1 MALRAGKIVRF
12 FHGLWLHVST
22 VSANRAGLVRRLG
35 QRFGQG
41 FVQDFASA
49 RGGNFT
55 ISFALLLLPLVV
67 GIGVS
72 IDYIRAFNAK
82 DRLQGDLDAAMLS
95 TVKDYNS
102 STDAQLT
109 SNISTWLGDQA
120 ESSDYTVGTISI
132 DRTDYTISSTATG
145 NVPTYFMSMFGT
157 TQIPISVTSKALGPG
172 TYYLN
177 VYLLLDTSA
186 SEDLAADTAGQA
198 TMRSKISC
206 EFGCHTGDVHTVNG
220 VSYANNNAYAT
231 AAAITQRNAVLINAA
246 KGVIAAVDA
255 VDPTHK
261 RIKVGVYFLN
271 TTTTQ
276 ILAPTF
282 TTSSA
287 ITALSSTTST
297 SVDGTAFD
305 TSLTAMASLAGSSGD
320 GKTATTPKKFVMM
333 VTDGVQSKRAWV
345 TRTSSSA
352 SSCTKWSGNLCI
364 GYPMS
369 SVALNVAPLNPDW
382 CNYLKNKGITT
393 SVLYTTYL
401 PVTLDWGYNGTL
413 GATMPSTWSGT
424 VKSGTSSTIT
434 RQAYLP
440 IALQQC
446 ASASSLYMEAA
457 SSSDITAS
465 MTTLFQKYENLI
477 RLVQ

>member
-1 MALRAGKIVRF
+1 MKRF
-12 FHGLWLHVST
+12 RVPLKPVLPAVASTWRTCRSFDGLARSFC
-22 VSANRAGLVRRLG
+22 
-35 QRFGQG
+35 QRF
-41 FVQDFASA
+41 A
-49 RGGNFT
+49 RSPRGNFT
-55 ISFALLLLPLVV
+55 ISFALLLLPLVI

-82 DRLQGDLDAAMLS
+82 DRLQGDLDAAMLA

-102 STDAQLT
+102 LTDDQLT
-109 SNISTWLGDQA
+109 TNVSTWLGDQA

-157 TQIPISVTSKALGPG
+157 AQIPISVTSKALGPG

-186 SEDLAADTAGQA
+186 SEDLAADTAGQT

-206 EFGCHTGDVHTVNG
+206 EFGCHTGDTHTVSG

-231 AAAITQRNAVLINAA
+231 AAAITQRNAVLIKAA

-282 TTSSA
+282 TTSTA
-287 ITALSSTTST
+287 VTALSSTTST

-305 TSLTAMASLAGSSGD
+305 TSLTAMASLAGASGD

-345 TRTSSSA
+345 TRTSSSS
-352 SSCTKWSGNLCI
+352 SSCTKWYGSLCI

-369 SVALNVAPLNPDW
+369 TVALNVAPLNPDW
-382 CNYLKNKGITT
+382 CNYVKNKGITM

-401 PVTLDWGYNGTL
+401 PIPLDWGYNGTL

-424 VKSGTSSTIT
+424 VKTGTSSTTT

-440 IALQQC
+440 IALEQC

-457 SSSDITAS
+457 SSSDITSS